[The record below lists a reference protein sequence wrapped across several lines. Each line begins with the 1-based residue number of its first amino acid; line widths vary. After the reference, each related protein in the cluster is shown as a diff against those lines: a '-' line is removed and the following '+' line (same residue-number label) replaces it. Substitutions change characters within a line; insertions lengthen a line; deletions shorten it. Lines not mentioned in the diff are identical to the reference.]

1 MNSQRMTT
9 IKLSGQMGKKFGR
22 VHRVHLETNTTAEA
36 IRYLC
41 S

>member
-1 MNSQRMTT
+1 MNDQRMTT
-9 IKLSGQMGKKFGR
+9 VRLYGKLGALVGR